1 MHHARLLPLIALLA
15 QTRSSQPF
23 VLYYSRQFSTS
34 TTVVFARKRKTDD
47 AFENQKRE
55 LNRRERMELILDRDG
70 MDCVWCRSPLDVD
83 TATTDHVI
91 PRIKGGPSWI
101 SNEVA
106 TCRRCN
112 KARGHARPL
121 EWLGEC
127 KAKGWDPNEKAVD
140 AKLRAL
146 DQAIQKRGGQRKA
159 RPYLAR
165 ELRRI
170 EKEGK

>member
-1 MHHARLLPLIALLA
+1 MVI
-15 QTRSSQPF
+15 S
-23 VLYYSRQFSTS
+23 
-34 TTVVFARKRKTDD
+34 ARKRKSDD
-47 AFENQKRE
+47 TFENQKRE
-55 LNRRERMELILDRDG
+55 LNRRDRMELILDRDG

-101 SNEVA
+101 DNEVA

-127 KAKGWDPNEKAVD
+127 KAKGWDPNEKAVY
-140 AKLRAL
+140 AKLREL

-170 EKEGK
+170 EKEGTRKT